1 MRLARASSAVWT
13 PEGASHDLVQ
23 WELTQLGASGNGPYR
38 LTVRHARGTIVEY
51 FQSTPLALVRLAEL
65 DDLLSA
71 AHRDRQILADIR
83 S

>member
-1 MRLARASSAVWT
+1 MWS
-13 PEGASHDLVQ
+13 PQGASHDLVQ
-23 WELTQLGASGNGPYR
+23 VELSQLGASGPYR

-71 AHRDRQILADIR
+71 ARGDCQMLADIR